1 MAGFT
6 AATISPAFLNAFVTP
21 VGAPGVIGTPFVGPG
36 GLFAPAYG
44 FTGAY
49 APYYGVG
56 YGLGAFAPGAALTG
70 TWLNGGFAPGW
81 NAWFTPAITANALM
95 FNNLVFANTA
105 TPFVFNVSFMA
116 QSAAQATA
124 IAASNAAFTS
134 SLSIFATPFTADML
148 ATQAAAT
155 TTAVATTTAASTI
168 PFMSTVFPIMMP
180 IPALV
185 PGAPALGAAAA
196 VPGTLL

>member
-1 MAGFT
+1 MT
-6 AATISPAFLNAFVTP
+6 ASTISTAFLNAFVPP
-21 VGAPGVIGTPFVGPG
+21 VGVPGVWGTPFVGPA

-56 YGLGAFAPGAALTG
+56 YGLGAFAPGAAFTG
-70 TWLNGGFAPGW
+70 TWMNGAFAPGW
-81 NAWFTPAITANALM
+81 NAWFTPALTANALM
-95 FNNLVFANTA
+95 FNNLAVMNTF

-116 QSAAQATA
+116 QSAAQTTA
-124 IAASNAAFTS
+124 IAASNVAFTS
-134 SLSIFATPFTADML
+134 ALSIFATPFTADML
-148 ATQAAAT
+148 AAQTAAT
-155 TTAVATTTAASTI
+155 TTAVATTTAATTM
-168 PFMSTVFPIMMP
+168 PFMSMVFPIMMP

-185 PGAPALGAAAA
+185 PGAPVAA